1 MASATLKLWLQPPRS
16 YGFSSS
22 EVMASGELN
31 RVRYAVYPTKTSLE
45 VSKTG
50 LEISRMFSGF
60 SKYFPALPENQTLL
74 RI

>member
-1 MASATLKLWLQPPRS
+1 MVSVSLKLWLQPPRS
-16 YGFSSS
+16 YSFSHP

-31 RVRYAVYPTKTSLE
+31 RVIYAVYPTKTGLE